1 MAGGVQ
7 NPVATPTTVVQQPTP
22 VTPSPQQKVQIVRSA
37 DGKIQVRGLLP
48 GQQLVQMPDGKLQIF
63 SQPNAPQ
70 QQQQQQ
76 QQPQTQPQPQPQQQ
90 TTPTV
95 ISTPTTTNVQGV
107 QGMSDLYNKQK
118 RFVYI
123 ILQYYYFFQGNR
135 IVVHPSGTTTNI
147 GSPAPAQIVPNSP
160 VKSTPTKSIVAT
172 PLNPG
177 QAIPPGTTVFMSG
190 GKTYC
195 IPKATMT
202 AATQQQQPQPTTVMQ
217 AQPVAQTISTPATPT
232 LPVNPVPQ
240 QQLTSPQQQQS
251 QPQQQQQQQQQ
262 PTSTIGTVQTQNN
275 AGQKQMVEV
284 KVSRIFFIYR

>member
-76 QQPQTQPQPQPQQQ
+76 QPQTQPQPQPQQQ

-123 ILQYYYFFQGNR
+123 ILQYYYFFKE
-135 IVVHPSGTTTNI
+135 IVLW
-147 GSPAPAQIVPNSP
+147 
-160 VKSTPTKSIVAT
+160 SIQV
-172 PLNPG
+172 
-177 QAIPPGTTVFMSG
+177 V
-190 GKTYC
+190 
-195 IPKATMT
+195 
-202 AATQQQQPQPTTVMQ
+202 
-217 AQPVAQTISTPATPT
+217 
-232 LPVNPVPQ
+232 
-240 QQLTSPQQQQS
+240 QQLTLDHP
-251 QPQQQQQQQQQ
+251 PLLRLY
-262 PTSTIGTVQTQNN
+262 PTVL
-275 AGQKQMVEV
+275 
-284 KVSRIFFIYR
+284 

>member
-1 MAGGVQ
+1 MF
-7 NPVATPTTVVQQPTP
+7 T
-22 VTPSPQQKVQIVRSA
+22 
-37 DGKIQVRGLLP
+37 
-48 GQQLVQMPDGKLQIF
+48 
-63 SQPNAPQ
+63 
-70 QQQQQQ
+70 
-76 QQPQTQPQPQPQQQ
+76 
-90 TTPTV
+90 
-95 ISTPTTTNVQGV
+95 
-107 QGMSDLYNKQK
+107 LYYN
-118 RFVYI
+118 I
-123 ILQYYYFFQGNR
+123 FFQGNR

-251 QPQQQQQQQQQ
+251 QPQQQQQ
-262 PTSTIGTVQTQNN
+262 PFTSIFGVQTQNN
-275 AGQKQMVEV
+275 AGQKQLVEV
-284 KVSRIFFIYR
+284 KVSRDINFDPKYFSYRIFIIIFFFFLLHSLLVKIQ

>member
-1 MAGGVQ
+1 M
-7 NPVATPTTVVQQPTP
+7 
-22 VTPSPQQKVQIVRSA
+22 
-37 DGKIQVRGLLP
+37 
-48 GQQLVQMPDGKLQIF
+48 
-63 SQPNAPQ
+63 
-70 QQQQQQ
+70 
-76 QQPQTQPQPQPQQQ
+76 
-90 TTPTV
+90 
-95 ISTPTTTNVQGV
+95 
-107 QGMSDLYNKQK
+107 
-118 RFVYI
+118 
-123 ILQYYYFFQGNR
+123 
-135 IVVHPSGTTTNI
+135 VHPSGTTTNI

-240 QQLTSPQQQQS
+240 QQLTSPQQQS
-251 QPQQQQQQQQQ
+251 QPQLQQRQQS
-262 PTSTIGTVQTQNN
+262 TSTIGTVQTQNN

-284 KVSRIFFIYR
+284 KVSRENTILIQNIFFLLENFF

>member
-76 QQPQTQPQPQPQQQ
+76 QQQPQTQPQPQPQQQ

-123 ILQYYYFFQGNR
+123 YYNIFFKE
-135 IVVHPSGTTTNI
+135 IVLW
-147 GSPAPAQIVPNSP
+147 
-160 VKSTPTKSIVAT
+160 SIQV
-172 PLNPG
+172 
-177 QAIPPGTTVFMSG
+177 V
-190 GKTYC
+190 
-195 IPKATMT
+195 
-202 AATQQQQPQPTTVMQ
+202 
-217 AQPVAQTISTPATPT
+217 
-232 LPVNPVPQ
+232 
-240 QQLTSPQQQQS
+240 QQLTLDHPPLLRLYQ
-251 QPQQQQQQQQQ
+251 
-262 PTSTIGTVQTQNN
+262 TVL
-275 AGQKQMVEV
+275 
-284 KVSRIFFIYR
+284 

>member
-63 SQPNAPQ
+63 SQPNA
-70 QQQQQQ
+70 QQQQ

-118 RFVYI
+118 RF
-123 ILQYYYFFQGNR
+123 LC
-135 IVVHPSGTTTNI
+135 
-147 GSPAPAQIVPNSP
+147 
-160 VKSTPTKSIVAT
+160 K
-172 PLNPG
+172 
-177 QAIPPGTTVFMSG
+177 
-190 GKTYC
+190 
-195 IPKATMT
+195 
-202 AATQQQQPQPTTVMQ
+202 
-217 AQPVAQTISTPATPT
+217 
-232 LPVNPVPQ
+232 
-240 QQLTSPQQQQS
+240 
-251 QPQQQQQQQQQ
+251 
-262 PTSTIGTVQTQNN
+262 
-275 AGQKQMVEV
+275 
-284 KVSRIFFIYR
+284 IF